1 MTIRQRLTL
10 WYSSLLISLITIFA
24 IVAFGILNRTMRV
37 QVDNNLL
44 KVVDRVEDWTVHDAL
59 QVDQNTGEVSYTM
72 SPNLETIAP
81 ADVYLQIWALD
92 ESQFPFS
99 QSPNLASH
107 HAPLDPNGMQQHEVR
122 AIVNGDSARMRVIT
136 RPIVFNGQVVGYIQA
151 ASTMETVDSAVDWL
165 LKILALEILVAL
177 LFSIVIGNWLARRAL
192 HPISNVTR
200 TANQISTEN
209 DLSKRIPYAG
219 PQDELGELITTFNY
233 MVARLE
239 TLFNTERRF
248 VADVSHE
255 LRTPITAIQGN
266 VELLQRFGHDP
277 ASLKAIHSE
286 SQRMSRLVG
295 DLLML
300 AQADVGHMPLIQ
312 THVQLDS
319 LLLEI
324 YSQAKVLSKGHV
336 RVIINELDQIHILG
350 DPDRLKQLLMN
361 LITNALAH
369 TPEGGEIRLNML
381 REAKWVEISL
391 ADTGVG
397 IAAEDLPHIFER
409 FYRVDKARSRHEG
422 GVGLGLSIAKWIAEA
437 HHGTLSATST
447 VGEGTTF
454 TLRLP
459 LPLDPDKLRE
469 HHAETV
475 PNFPVIRLGRQKSK
489 SDKPDSSN

>member
-24 IVAFGILNRTMRV
+24 VVAFGFLNHTMRA

-44 KVVDRVEDWTVHDAL
+44 KVIDRVEDWTVHEAL
-59 QVDQNTGEVSYTM
+59 QVDTTTGEVFYTM

-81 ADVYLQIWALD
+81 ADVYLQIWSLD

-107 HAPLDPNGMQQHEVR
+107 HAPLDPNGMQSHEVR
-122 AIVNGDSARMRVIT
+122 AIVSGGDSRLRVIS
-136 RPIVFNGQVVGYIQA
+136 RPITFDSQIVGYIQA
-151 ASTMETVDSAVDWL
+151 ASTMETVDSATGWL
-165 LKILALEILVAL
+165 IKILALEIVVAL
-177 LFSIVIGNWLARRAL
+177 MLSLVVGNWLARRAL

-209 DLSKRIPYAG
+209 DLSQRIPYTG
-219 PQDELGELITTFNY
+219 PQDELGELITTFNH
-233 MVARLE
+233 MVERLE

-319 LLLEI
+319 LLLEV

-336 RVIINELDQIHILG
+336 RVIISELDQIRILG
-350 DPDRLKQLLMN
+350 DPDRLKQLLIN

-369 TPEGGEIRLNML
+369 TPENGEIRLNMQ
-381 REAKWVEISL
+381 RTDKWVEISV

-397 IAAEDLPHIFER
+397 IAPDDLPHIFDR
-409 FYRVDKARSRHEG
+409 FFRVDKARSRHEG

-437 HHGTLSATST
+437 HHGTLSAVST
-447 VGEGTTF
+447 VGQGTTF

-459 LPLDPDKLRE
+459 LPLDPEIMRV

-475 PNFPVIRLGRQKSK
+475 PSFPVIRLGRHKTK
-489 SDKPDSSN
+489 SDKPD

>member
-24 IVAFGILNRTMRV
+24 IVAFGVLNRTMRA

-44 KVVDRVEDWTVHDAL
+44 NVIDRVEDWTVNEAL
-59 QVDQNTGEVSYTM
+59 QVDPSTGEVSYAM
-72 SPNLETIAP
+72 SPNLESIAP
-81 ADVYLQIWALD
+81 ADIYLQIWTLD
-92 ESQFPFS
+92 EVQFPFS

-107 HAPLDPNGMQQHEVR
+107 HTPLDPNGMKETEVR
-122 AIVNGDSARMRVIT
+122 SIVNGVNGNDARMRVIS
-136 RPIVFNGQVVGYIQA
+136 RPIVFKGQPIGYIQA
-151 ASTMETVDSAVDWL
+151 ASTMDTIDSAEGWL

-177 LFSIVIGNWLARRAL
+177 IFSLVLGNWLARRSL

-209 DLSKRIPYAG
+209 DLSKRIPYDG
-219 PQDELGELITTFNY
+219 PQDELGELITTFNH
-233 MVARLE
+233 MVERLE
-239 TLFNTERRF
+239 ALFNTERRF

-266 VELLQRFGHDP
+266 VELMQRFGHDP

-286 SQRMSRLVG
+286 TQRMSRLVG

-319 LLLEI
+319 LLLEV

-336 RVIINELDQIHILG
+336 RVMISELDQIQVTG

-361 LITNALAH
+361 LITNALSH
-369 TPEGGEIRLNML
+369 TPEDGEIRLDMQQTEN
-381 REAKWVEISL
+381 WVEISVS
-391 ADTGVG
+391 DTGIG
-397 IAAEDLPHIFER
+397 IAPEDLPHIFER
-409 FYRVDKARSRHEG
+409 FYRVDKSRSRHEG

-437 HHGTLSATST
+437 HHGTLTVSSK

-454 TLRLP
+454 ALRLA
-459 LPLDPDKLRE
+459 LPLDLEKMRE

-475 PNFPVIRLGRQKSK
+475 PNFPVIRIGRGKSQSK
-489 SDKPDSSN
+489 SQ

>member
-24 IVAFGILNRTMRV
+24 IVAFGILDRTMRS

-44 KVVDRVEDWTVHDAL
+44 RVIDRVEDWTVHEAL
-59 QVDQNTGEVSYTM
+59 RTDSTTGEVSYTM

-81 ADVYLQIWALD
+81 ADVYLQIWSVD
-92 ESQFPFS
+92 ESKYPFS

-107 HAPLDPNGMQQHEVR
+107 HAPLDPNGMQSHEVR
-122 AIVNGDSARMRVIT
+122 AVVNGNDSRLRVIS
-136 RPIVFNGQVVGYIQA
+136 RPIVFEGKIVGYIQA
-151 ASTMETVDSAVDWL
+151 ASTMETVDSATKWL
-165 LKILALEILVAL
+165 IKILALEILVAL
-177 LFSIVIGNWLARRAL
+177 ILSLVIGNWLARRAL

-209 DLSKRIPYAG
+209 DLSKRIPYDG
-219 PQDELGELITTFNY
+219 PQDELGELITTFNH
-233 MVARLE
+233 MVERLE

-286 SQRMSRLVG
+286 TQRMSRLVG

-319 LLLEI
+319 LLLEV

-336 RVIINELDQIHILG
+336 RVIVSELDQIRVSG

-369 TPEGGEIRLNML
+369 TPENGEIRLTMQKA
-381 REAKWVEISL
+381 EKWVEIRV

-397 IAAEDLPHIFER
+397 ISAEDLPHIFER
-409 FYRVDKARSRHEG
+409 FYRVDKSRSRDEG

-437 HHGTLSATST
+437 HHGTLSAAST
-447 VGEGTTF
+447 IGEGTTF

-459 LPLDPDKLRE
+459 LPLDPEKMRE

-475 PNFPVIRLGRQKSK
+475 PNFPVIRLSRHK
-489 SDKPDSSN
+489 SDNSDPSP